1 LQKTKN
7 TMEVDPKHLTDLQKR
22 QLLFFTLVQQHEQL
36 AMMGLG
42 KLKNPT
48 TDAIERDLTQ
58 ARYMIDTLEMIEHYT
73 NGHLEA
79 ELTQYLQH
87 VLRTLRLNYVDESSK

>member
-1 LQKTKN
+1 
-7 TMEVDPKHLTDLQKR
+7 MELDPKNLTEDQQR

-48 TDAIERDLTQ
+48 NDTIERDLTQ
-58 ARYMIDTLEMIEHYT
+58 ARYMIDTLDMLQHYT
-73 NGHLEA
+73 KGNLQD
-79 ELTQYLQH
+79 ELASYLQH
-87 VLRTLRLNYVDESSK
+87 VLNTLRLNYVDESKKG

>member
-1 LQKTKN
+1 
-7 TMEVDPKHLTDLQKR
+7 MELDPKNLTEDQQR

-48 TDAIERDLTQ
+48 NDTIERDLTQ
-58 ARYMIDTLEMIEHYT
+58 ARYMIDTLEMLQHYT
-73 NGHLEA
+73 KGNLQD
-79 ELTQYLQH
+79 ELASYLQH
-87 VLRTLRLNYVDESSK
+87 VLNTLRLNYVDESKKG

>member
-1 LQKTKN
+1 MENEQKN
-7 TMEVDPKHLTDLQKR
+7 LSQDQQH

-42 KLKNPT
+42 KLKNPS

-58 ARYMIDTLEMIEHYT
+58 ARYMIDTLDMLQRYT
-73 NGHLEA
+73 KGNLQPELES
-79 ELTQYLQH
+79 YVQH
-87 VLRTLRLNYVDESSK
+87 VLNTLRLNYVDEAKKGE

>member
-1 LQKTKN
+1 
-7 TMEVDPKHLTDLQKR
+7 MELDPKNLTEDQQR

-48 TDAIERDLTQ
+48 NDTIERDLTQ
-58 ARYMIDTLEMIEHYT
+58 ARYMIDTLEMLQHYT
-73 NGHLEA
+73 KGNVQD
-79 ELTQYLQH
+79 ELASYLQH
-87 VLRTLRLNYVDESSK
+87 VLNTLRLNYVDESKKG

>member
-1 LQKTKN
+1 
-7 TMEVDPKHLTDLQKR
+7 MELDPKNLTEDQQR

-58 ARYMIDTLEMIEHYT
+58 ARYMIDTLDMLQHYT
-73 NGHLEA
+73 KGNVQD
-79 ELTQYLQH
+79 ELASYLQH
-87 VLRTLRLNYVDESSK
+87 VLNTLRLNYVDESKKG

>member
-1 LQKTKN
+1 
-7 TMEVDPKHLTDLQKR
+7 MELDPKNLTEDQQR

-48 TDAIERDLTQ
+48 NDTIERDLTQ
-58 ARYMIDTLEMIEHYT
+58 ARYMIDTLDMLQHYT
-73 NGHLEA
+73 KGNLQD
-79 ELTQYLQH
+79 ELASYLQH
-87 VLRTLRLNYVDESSK
+87 VLNTLRLNYVDETKKG

>member
-1 LQKTKN
+1 
-7 TMEVDPKHLTDLQKR
+7 MELDPKNLTEDQQR

-48 TDAIERDLTQ
+48 NDTIERDLTQ
-58 ARYMIDTLEMIEHYT
+58 ARYMIDTLDMLQHYT
-73 NGHLEA
+73 KGNLQD
-79 ELTQYLQH
+79 ELASYLQH
-87 VLRTLRLNYVDESSK
+87 VLNTLRLN

>member
-1 LQKTKN
+1 
-7 TMEVDPKHLTDLQKR
+7 MELDPKNLTEDQQR

-48 TDAIERDLTQ
+48 NDTIERDLTQ
-58 ARYMIDTLEMIEHYT
+58 ARYMIDTLEMLQHYT
-73 NGHLEA
+73 KGNLQD
-79 ELTQYLQH
+79 ELATYLQH
-87 VLRTLRLNYVDESSK
+87 VLNTLRLNYADESKKG

>member
-1 LQKTKN
+1 
-7 TMEVDPKHLTDLQKR
+7 MELDPKNLTEDQQR

-48 TDAIERDLTQ
+48 NDTIERDLTQ
-58 ARYMIDTLEMIEHYT
+58 ARYMIDTLEMLQQYT
-73 NGHLEA
+73 KGNLQD
-79 ELTQYLQH
+79 ELASYLQH
-87 VLRTLRLNYVDESSK
+87 VLNTLRLNYADESKKG

>member
-1 LQKTKN
+1 MDL
-7 TMEVDPKHLTDLQKR
+7 DPKNLSEDQQR

-48 TDAIERDLTQ
+48 TDTIDRDLTQ
-58 ARYMIDTLEMIEHYT
+58 ARYMIDTLEMLQHYT
-73 NGHLEA
+73 KGNIQPELES
-79 ELTQYLQH
+79 YLQH
-87 VLRTLRLNYVDESSK
+87 VLNTLRLNYVDESKKG

>member
-1 LQKTKN
+1 
-7 TMEVDPKHLTDLQKR
+7 MELDPKNLTEDQQR

-48 TDAIERDLTQ
+48 NDTIERDLTQ
-58 ARYMIDTLEMIEHYT
+58 ARYMIDTLDMLQHYT
-73 NGHLEA
+73 KGNVQD
-79 ELTQYLQH
+79 ELASYLQH
-87 VLRTLRLNYVDESSK
+87 VLNTLRLNYVDESKKG